1 MTADPDLV
9 GTASRAGRADG
20 TRFAT
25 WFGPDD
31 APLFGVVDLPAD
43 GRCRGAVVLCPPI
56 GKEQVDSYRAMVYLA
71 QQLRAR
77 GLLVLRFDYRGT
89 GDSPGAQDDSDAVAG
104 WLDSIRTAVEYVRNC
119 GVTDIGL
126 VGLRVGAL
134 LAAQVAATCAPLRAV
149 TLWDPV
155 IRGRGYLRKQTAL
168 HQMVVGAE
176 DADDPRVTLIGAVL
190 APAAASALSAMN
202 LRAATP
208 PPGANVLM
216 ALRESEVDSVGTRE
230 TVEAW
235 NAETFTV
242 HDYESFLEPA
252 DFAVRLPFGDTDRI
266 AEWMSASFGDHRDGA
281 ALELRA
287 TAVVDRTVDGRQVVE
302 TLEFAGA
309 SELFTIRTSVAA
321 ARGATPG
328 APEPTVIFHGTA
340 NEHRVGPVR
349 LWAEAA
355 RELAAHGIVS
365 VRFDRRGTGD
375 TGLVQHGECTTIYT
389 DESRDDAV
397 DIISV
402 SGAQPDK
409 VVLAGMCSGAW
420 NSSYAALRRPVR
432 AVVLVNMADWTITRK
447 AFVKQS
453 TMDTDRNRWK
463 GAALAL
469 LHRHV
474 ATAKKYLRLWVPYRG
489 WLWLGRAGLL
499 QVPEVMLAPL
509 HERGVHTTVLLSPVD
524 YAAFAGNHGERSLRR
539 LRRAG
544 WNGRLVTYP
553 CGDHSLYSTA
563 LRDRVL
569 RDVLA
574 TALGELTVDRADDA
588 RDDSRPELAG

>member
-1 MTADPDLV
+1 MSAHPDL
-9 GTASRAGRADG
+9 AGRTDR

-25 WFGPDD
+25 WFGPAD
-31 APLFGVVDLPAD
+31 APLFGVVDLPVD

-56 GKEQVDSYRAMVYLA
+56 GKEQVDSYRGMVYLA

-89 GDSPGAQDDSDAVAG
+89 GDSPGAQDESDAVAG
-104 WLDSIRTAVEYVRNC
+104 WLDSIRTAVDFVRSC
-119 GVTDIGL
+119 GITDIGL

-134 LAAQVAATCAPLRAV
+134 LAAQVAVTCGPVRAV

-155 IRGRGYLRKQTAL
+155 VRGRAYLRKQTAL
-168 HQMVVGAE
+168 HQLVVGPE

-190 APAAASALSAMN
+190 APAAATALSAMS

-208 PPGANVLM
+208 PPGAKVLM
-216 ALRESEVDSVGTRE
+216 ALRDSEVDSVGMRE
-230 TVEAW
+230 AVAAW
-235 NAETFTV
+235 NAEHFTV

-252 DFAVRLPFGDTDRI
+252 DFVVRLPFGDIDRI
-266 AEWMSASFGDHRDGA
+266 ADWMSASFGNHHTGA
-281 ALELRA
+281 TLDLRA
-287 TAVVDRTVDGRQVVE
+287 TAVVDRTVDGRQVIE
-302 TLEFAGA
+302 TLGFEGA
-309 SELFTIRTSVAA
+309 SELFTIRTSVATERDA
-321 ARGATPG
+321 AHTP
-328 APEPTVIFHGTA
+328 AAPTVIFHGTA
-340 NEHRVGPVR
+340 GEHRVGPVR
-349 LWAEAA
+349 LWAETA

-375 TGLVQHGECTTIYT
+375 TGTVQHGESTTIYT

-402 SGAQPDK
+402 SGAQPESA
-409 VVLAGMCSGAW
+409 VLVGMCSGAW

-453 TMDTDRNRWK
+453 TMDAGQGSLT

-469 LHRHV
+469 LHRYA
-474 ATAKKYLRLWVPYRG
+474 ATSKKYLRVWMPYRG

-509 HERGVHTTVLLSPVD
+509 NDRGVHTTVLLSPID
-524 YAAFAGNHGERSLRR
+524 YAAFVENQGERSLRR

-553 CGDHSLYSTA
+553 SGDHSLYSTA

-574 TALGELTVDRADDA
+574 TALGELTVDSVDDA
-588 RDDSRPELAG
+588 RDDSRPELVG

>member
-1 MTADPDLV
+1 MSAHPDL
-9 GTASRAGRADG
+9 AGRTDG

-25 WFGPDD
+25 WFGPAD
-31 APLFGVVDLPAD
+31 APLFGFVDLPVD

-56 GKEQVDSYRAMVYLA
+56 GKEQVDSYRGMVYLA

-89 GDSPGAQDDSDAVAG
+89 GDSPGAQDESDAVAG
-104 WLDSIRTAVEYVRNC
+104 WLDSIRTAVDFVRSC
-119 GVTDIGL
+119 GITDIGL

-134 LAAQVAATCAPLRAV
+134 LAAQVAVTCGPVRAV

-155 IRGRGYLRKQTAL
+155 VRGRAYLRKQTAL
-168 HQMVVGAE
+168 HQLVVGPE

-190 APAAASALSAMN
+190 APAAATALSAMS

-208 PPGANVLM
+208 PPGAKVLM
-216 ALRESEVDSVGTRE
+216 ALRDSEVDSVGMRE
-230 TVEAW
+230 AVAAW
-235 NAETFTV
+235 NAEHFTV

-252 DFAVRLPFGDTDRI
+252 DFVVRLPFGDIDRI
-266 AEWMSASFGDHRDGA
+266 ADWMSASFGNHHTGA
-281 ALELRA
+281 TLDLRA
-287 TAVVDRTVDGRQVVE
+287 TAVVDRTVDGRQVIE
-302 TLEFAGA
+302 TLGFEGA

-321 ARGATPG
+321 ERDAAHTP
-328 APEPTVIFHGTA
+328 AAPTVIFHGTA
-340 NEHRVGPVR
+340 GEHRVGPVR
-349 LWAEAA
+349 LWAETA

-375 TGLVQHGECTTIYT
+375 TGTVQHGESTTIYT

-402 SGAQPDK
+402 SGAQPESA
-409 VVLAGMCSGAW
+409 VLVGMCSGAW

-453 TMDTDRNRWK
+453 TMDAGQGSLT

-469 LHRHV
+469 LHRYA
-474 ATAKKYLRLWVPYRG
+474 ATSKKYLRVWMPYRG

-509 HERGVHTTVLLSPVD
+509 NDRGVHTTVLLSPID
-524 YAAFAGNHGERSLRR
+524 YAAFVENQGERSLRR

-553 CGDHSLYSTA
+553 SGDHSLYSTA

-574 TALGELTVDRADDA
+574 TALGELTVDSVDDA
-588 RDDSRPELAG
+588 RDDSRPELVG

>member
-1 MTADPDLV
+1 MQSD
-9 GTASRAGRADG
+9 SRHPSAPAGRSDG
-20 TRFAT
+20 TRFGT
-25 WFGPDD
+25 WFGPED

-56 GKEQVDSYRAMVYLA
+56 GKEQVDSYRALVYLA

-104 WLDSIRTAVEYVRNC
+104 WLDSIRKAVEYVRSC
-119 GVTDIGL
+119 GVMDIGL

-134 LAAQVAATCAPLRAV
+134 LAAQVAATCAPVRAV

-155 IRGRGYLRKQTAL
+155 VRGRGYLRKQTAL

-176 DADDPRVTLIGAVL
+176 DTDDPRVTLIGAVL
-190 APAAASALSAMN
+190 APAAASALSAMS

-208 PPGANVLM
+208 PPGAKVLM

-252 DFAVRLPFGDTDRI
+252 DFAVRLPFGDADRI
-266 AEWMSASFGDHRDGA
+266 AGWMSASFGDHCDSV

-287 TAVVDRTVDGRQVVE
+287 SAVVDRTVDGRQVVE

-309 SELFTIRTSVAA
+309 SELFTIRTFVA
-321 ARGATPG
+321 ATPG
-328 APEPTVIFHGTA
+328 AAEPTVIFHGTA

-349 LWAEAA
+349 LWAETA

-409 VVLAGMCSGAW
+409 IVLAGMCSGAW

-453 TMDTDRNRWK
+453 TMSADHHSLK
-463 GAALAL
+463 GRVLAL
-469 LHRHV
+469 LHRHA

-509 HERGVHTTVLLSPVD
+509 NERGVHTTVLLSPID
-524 YAAFAGNHGERSLRR
+524 YAAFVENHGERSLRR

-553 CGDHSLYSTA
+553 SGDHSLYSTA
-563 LRDRVL
+563 LRDRVM

-574 TALGELTVDRADDA
+574 TALGELTVNRVDDD